1 MDYLV
6 LVLGLVALVF
16 GANFFVEGA
25 SGIAK
30 KLRVP
35 ALLIGL
41 TIVAFGTSA
50 PEVAVSVSASLKGNN
65 GIAVGNVLGSNIFNV
80 AFILGIAALILP
92 LAVERQTIK
101 KEIPIMILSSLALF
115 ALGADT
121 VFGGASEMVIT
132 RGDGVLLLILFASFM
147 YYIFEVAKNSRESVE
162 LLVDPLLEST
172 FKLSLKTVGGLVL
185 IVAGGNAV
193 VESAVNIATAFGVS
207 QTIIGITIV
216 AIGTSLPELVTS
228 VTASLKKNSEIAV
241 GNVVGSNIFNVFL
254 ILGISAI
261 INPLTIDPSILLDMV
276 FNIVLS
282 FILLI
287 FSVSSSRIN
296 RKEGFVLLSLYLGY
310 MAYLLINLA

>member
-6 LVLGLVALVF
+6 LVIGLVALVF

-65 GIAVGNVLGSNIFNV
+65 GIAVGNVLGSNIFNA
-80 AFILGIAALILP
+80 AFILGVAALILP
-92 LAVERQTIK
+92 LAVERQTIR

-121 VFGGASEMVIT
+121 VLSGAKEMYIT
-132 RGDGVLLLILFASFM
+132 RGDGVLLLILFAAFM

-162 LLVDPLLEST
+162 LLVDPMTERT
-172 FKLSLKTVGGLVL
+172 GKLALMTLGGLAL

-193 VESAVNIATAFGVS
+193 VESAVSIATAFGVS
-207 QTIIGITIV
+207 QTVIGITIV

-228 VTASLKKNSEIAV
+228 VTASLKKNTEIAV

-254 ILGISAI
+254 ILGISSI
-261 INPLTIDPSILLDMV
+261 INPLKIDSSILLDMV

-282 FILLI
+282 FILLG
-287 FSVSSSRIN
+287 FSMSKSQIN
-296 RKEGFVLLSLYLGY
+296 RKEGFLLLSLYIGY
-310 MAYLLINLA
+310 MGYLLINLV

>member
-1 MDYLV
+1 MNYILLV
-6 LVLGLVALVF
+6 IGLVALIF
-16 GANFFVEGA
+16 GADFFVDGA
-25 SGIAK
+25 SSIAK

-80 AFILGIAALILP
+80 AFILGVAALLFP
-92 LAVERQTIK
+92 LSVERQTIK

-121 VFGGASEMVIT
+121 FFGSSNEMYIT
-132 RGDGVLLLILFASFM
+132 RGDGIVLLLLFASFM

-162 LLVDPLLEST
+162 LLTDPLQDST
-172 FKLSLKTVGGLVL
+172 TKMVLKTIGGLVL
-185 IVAGGNAV
+185 IVVGGNLV
-193 VESAVNIATAFGVS
+193 VESAVNIATAFGIS

-228 VTASLKKNSEIAV
+228 VTASLKKNPEIAV

-254 ILGISAI
+254 ILGISAL
-261 INPLTIDPSILLDMV
+261 INPLKIDPSILLDMG

-282 FILLI
+282 LVLLV
-287 FSVSSSRIN
+287 FAMTNRTIN
-296 RKEGFVLLSLYLGY
+296 KREGAVLLSLYVGY
-310 MAYLLINLA
+310 TAYLLMSLS

>member
-1 MDYLV
+1 MNYILLV
-6 LVLGLVALVF
+6 IGLVALIF
-16 GANFFVEGA
+16 GADFFVDGA
-25 SGIAK
+25 SSIAK

-80 AFILGIAALILP
+80 AFILGVAALLFP
-92 LAVERQTIK
+92 LSVERQTIK

-121 VFGGASEMVIT
+121 FFGSSNEMYIT
-132 RGDGVLLLILFASFM
+132 RGDGIVLLLLFASFM

-162 LLVDPLLEST
+162 LLTDPLQDST
-172 FKLSLKTVGGLVL
+172 TKMVLKTIGGLVL
-185 IVAGGNAV
+185 IVVGGNLV
-193 VESAVNIATAFGVS
+193 VESAVNIATAFGIS

-228 VTASLKKNSEIAV
+228 VTASLKKNPEIAV

-254 ILGISAI
+254 ILGISAV
-261 INPLTIDPSILLDMV
+261 INPLKIDPSILLDMG

-282 FILLI
+282 VILLV
-287 FSVSSSRIN
+287 FAMTSRTIN
-296 RKEGFVLLSLYLGY
+296 KREGAVLLSLYVGY
-310 MAYLLINLA
+310 TAYLLMSLS